1 MLQRRA
7 PGKALRRHAGPAA
20 RGRAG
25 AGAGGRG
32 RARAGARCRAQW
44 VDVRPGLV
52 ALADPAGAPGGA
64 LAGVFGG
71 EERALREGLAAGLR
85 ERQAEEQLRALRGAG
100 RFGAAPAAVA
110 AGSSPRAAAAAAAAL
125 REDGVAFLRGVV
137 PEATRAALAARVD
150 ACCAQALTEV
160 GPGLRRIDWKLELGA
175 GPGEEGRGGGGEPGP
190 AGAGAGA
197 LVREALRHACGPG
210 GVAAVLAGVPE
221 ASAAARLVELSV
233 LCTEPGAPRQLL
245 HPDMVF
251 SASHAPLFTAFVA
264 LQDVEPEMGP
274 TTFLLGTHRD
284 ARLQRLRELG
294 SPGAPAPED
303 GALLREA
310 RAVAPALS
318 AGDAVLYD
326 ARVLHAGGAN
336 RLRRRGLLTFS
347 FLRPP
352 IPPFPERHSAGAAFS
367 ILPGVLARSLSARD
381 LAAGAGPAA

>member
-1 MLQRRA
+1 
-7 PGKALRRHAGPAA
+7 
-20 RGRAG
+20 
-25 AGAGGRG
+25 
-32 RARAGARCRAQW
+32 

-110 AGSSPRAAAAAAAAL
+110 AGSSPRAAAAASAAL
-125 REDGVAFLRGVV
+125 REDGVVFLRGVV
-137 PEATRAALAARVD
+137 PEALCAALASRVD
-150 ACCAQALTEV
+150 ACCAQALREV

-175 GPGEEGRGGGGEPGP
+175 GPGEEGSGGGGEPGP
-190 AGAGAGA
+190 GEAGA

-210 GVAAVLAGVPE
+210 GVAAALAGVPE

-284 ARLQRLRELG
+284 ARLQRLRGLG
-294 SPGAPAPED
+294 SPGATAPED
-303 GALLREA
+303 GTLLREA
-310 RAVAPALS
+310 RAVAPALA

-352 IPPFPERHSAGAAFS
+352 VPPCPERHNAGAAFS
-367 ILPGVLARSLSARD
+367 ILPGVLARSLSALD
-381 LAAGAGPAA
+381 LAAGAGPTA